1 VSDAPPLSVLL
12 PCRDAAD
19 YLPQAIN
26 GLRMQTFRDFEVVA
40 MNDGSADN
48 TADLLERWAARDDR
62 VRVVHLER
70 VGLMAALQTGVG
82 LCRGALLARADA
94 DDVAHPSR
102 FAEQVEYLDSRPEV
116 AAVGTQVRYFPWGAV
131 GWGARRYQ
139 AWLNELTEPEIV
151 ARDAFVEC
159 PIAHPTLMVRRY
171 AFEKIGGYQT
181 KAWPEDY
188 DLVLRLHTS
197 GARLA
202 NVPRVLHFWRE
213 GSHRMSRSDPRYAPD
228 AFRRCKVH
236 YLRLSLLD
244 GRDSVRVWGAGRV
257 GKDFARALAEDG
269 IQVRGFFDI
278 DPRRIGQKIYGVP
291 VEDAEAIARFRD
303 VYLLVAVGAAGA
315 RALIREQLT
324 QAGLEEPKDYC
335 CVA

>member
-1 VSDAPPLSVLL
+1 MSDAPPLSVLL

-19 YLPQAIN
+19 HLPQAIS
-26 GLRMQTFRDFEVVA
+26 GIRMQTFRDFEVVA
-40 MNDGSADN
+40 VNDGSADD
-48 TADLLERWAARDDR
+48 TAGVLERWAERDVR

-70 VGLMAALQTGVG
+70 VGLPVALQTGAG

-94 DDVAHPSR
+94 DDVSHPRR
-102 FAEQVEYLDSRPEV
+102 FAEQVRYLDSRPEV
-116 AAVGTQVRYFPWGAV
+116 GAVGTQVRYFPRSAV

-139 AWLNELTEPEIV
+139 NWLNDLTEPEKV

-159 PIAHPTLMVRRY
+159 PIAHPTLMIRRDV
-171 AFEKIGGYQT
+171 FEKTGGYQT

-213 GSHRMSRSDPRYAPD
+213 GGHRMSRNDPRYAPE
-228 AFRRCKVH
+228 AFRRCKIH
-236 YLRLSLLD
+236 YLRRGLLD

-257 GKDFARALAEDG
+257 GKDFARALAEGG
-269 IQVRGFFDI
+269 IHVSGFFDI
-278 DPRRIGQKIYGVP
+278 DPRRIGQDVYGAP
-291 VEDAEAIARFRD
+291 VEDAGAVARYRD
-303 VYLLVAVGAAGA
+303 TYLLVAVGATGA

-324 QAGLEEPKDYC
+324 EAGFQEPSDYC

>member
-1 VSDAPPLSVLL
+1 VSDPPPLSVLL

-19 YLPQAIN
+19 HLPQAIS
-26 GLRMQTFRDFEVVA
+26 GIRMQTFRDFEVVA
-40 MNDGSADN
+40 VNDGSADD

-70 VGLMAALQTGVG
+70 VGLPAALQTGSG
-82 LCRGALLARADA
+82 LCRSALLARADA
-94 DDVAHPSR
+94 DDVAHPRR
-102 FAEQVEYLDSRPEV
+102 FAEQVEFLGSRPEV

-139 AWLNELTEPEIV
+139 TSLNDLTEPEQV

-159 PIAHPTLMVRRY
+159 PIAHPTLMVRRD
-171 AFEKIGGYQT
+171 AFEKAGGYQT
-181 KAWPEDY
+181 NAWPEDY

-228 AFRRCKVH
+228 AFRRCKIH
-236 YLRLSLLD
+236 YLRRSLPD
-244 GRDSVRVWGAGRV
+244 ARDSVRLWGAGRV
-257 GKDFARALAEDG
+257 GKDFARALAADG
-269 IQVRGFFDI
+269 IHIRGFFDI
-278 DPRRIGQKIYGVP
+278 DPRRIGQEIYGAL
-291 VEDAEAIARFRD
+291 VEDAEAVTRYTDA
-303 VYLLVAVGAAGA
+303 YLLVAVGAAGA
-315 RALIREQLT
+315 RDVIREQLT
-324 QAGLEEPKDYC
+324 AAGFEEPSDYC